1 MHRSILLVVLSFLLL
16 TGCASHQIPVRH
28 KVALSSD
35 SERIAYDVV
44 GSGKT
49 ALVFIHGWSC
59 DGRYW
64 QQQIP
69 AFAGDYQVITV
80 DLAGHG
86 HSSVGRSDYSMVAF
100 AHDVKAI
107 VDQERIERAILV
119 GHSMGG
125 AVIAEAARLMPVRVV
140 GVIGVD
146 TLQNVAERIPQS
158 VVEEMAQPFEADF
171 TTAAKDFVAPMFPE
185 GADETLVAWVKE
197 DMSSAP
203 KAIAL
208 NAFRNYLERYV
219 TGEAATA
226 FDDVRV
232 PVISINAR
240 LWPTALEENRKHID
254 DYQLMYIE
262 DAGHFPMLER
272 PEAFNELLKQ
282 AIDSIEEKGSK
293 PI

>member
-1 MHRSILLVVLSFLLL
+1 MHKSIVLVLLSFLLL
-16 TGCASHQIPVRH
+16 TGCASHQIPGRH

-44 GSGKT
+44 GGGKT

-125 AVIAEAARLMPVRVV
+125 AVIAEAARLMPARVV

-158 VVEEMAQPFEADF
+158 VVDEMAQPFEADF
-171 TTAAKDFVAPMFPE
+171 TTAVKDFVAPMFPE
-185 GADETLVAWVKE
+185 GADEPLVAWVKE

-226 FDDVRV
+226 FDEVRV

-240 LWPTALEENRKHID
+240 LWPTAVEENRKHID

-282 AIDSIEEKGSK
+282 AIDSIEEKGRK